1 MSTTTDVRTL
11 TTDLTTRSSDDNGM
25 TVEGYAMLY
34 DQPSV
39 PMPFVEYIDRGALDN
54 VDLSKVL
61 LLYGHDLNSVLAR
74 SDAEN
79 LQLRADD
86 KGLWFRATLPDT
98 TLGRDTYT
106 NVANGN
112 LKGCSVGF
120 KIGDDKWLQGNDGQ
134 VIHHIRSFDQLIE
147 ISITPIPAY
156 TETSVDV
163 QRSLEAFMKGENE
176 EVKIDY
182 NKVKIDYGTLAD
194 AVADKLEQRSAEQ
207 ADVETTDETDKQ
219 DVEKPEEPQ
228 KEEKPEEQPADDSDS
243 AEKDAKPAEK
253 PAEKVEKRSEP
264 HASIV
269 TTDEKMKEGTEMR
282 ELHGANESAKD
293 QFAHFL
299 KTGEITRDNTTG
311 GIGLSKGQVLIPQD
325 ILPAEHEQHQFPRL
339 GNLVRQI
346 AVKHTTGKLPVFQP
360 GSGKLALHTELQST
374 ANSTSPEI
382 KEILWNLKTYTGR
395 YVFTRELIDDSDYNW
410 EAELRSRL
418 TELRDNT
425 EDDLIVTQ
433 LTNGVTAVKPTNL
446 IDDLKLILDSKLK
459 PYDSNAASIVLSQ
472 SAFAQLDQ
480 MKDSEGR
487 PLVQPNV
494 TLGTGNAILGKTV
507 TVVDDTLFPSAKQ
520 GDVNIVVT
528 PLQKAIIKFKSN
540 EITGQFVDTDDIWYK
555 ALGIYLREDV
565 VQANKDVI
573 NWVSS
578 KASSTTTPGGEVH
591 GSDQ

>member
-1 MSTTTDVRTL
+1 MPTTTDVRTL

-120 KIGDDKWLQGNDGQ
+120 KIGDDKWLQGNDGK

-219 DVEKPEEPQ
+219 DVETTEEPQ
-228 KEEKPEEQPADDSDS
+228 KEEKPADDSDS
-243 AEKDAKPAEK
+243 ADVSAEKDEKPAEK
-253 PAEKVEKRSEP
+253 PAEKIEKRSEP

-299 KTGEITRDNTTG
+299 KTGEITRDNTSG
-311 GIGLSKGQVLIPQD
+311 GIGLSNGQVLIPQD

-374 ANSTSPEI
+374 TNSTSPEI
-382 KEILWNLKTYTGR
+382 TEILWNLKTYTGR
-395 YVFTRELIDDSDYNW
+395 YVFTRELLDDSDYNW
-410 EAELRSRL
+410 EAELQSRL

-425 EDDLIVTQ
+425 EDDLIVTK
-433 LTNGVTAVKPTNL
+433 LTDGVTSVKPTNL

-480 MKDSEGR
+480 MKDTEGR

-507 TVVDDTLFPSAKQ
+507 TVVDDTLFPNAKK

-528 PLQKAIIKFKSN
+528 PLQKAVIKFKSN
-540 EITGQFVDTDDIWYK
+540 EITGQFVDTNDIWYK
-555 ALGIYLREDV
+555 ALGIYMREDV

-578 KASSTTTPGGEVH
+578 TTTSTTGR
-591 GSDQ
+591 

>member
-1 MSTTTDVRTL
+1 MPTTTDVRTL
-11 TTDLTTRSSDDNGM
+11 TTNLTTRSSDDNGM

-163 QRSLEAFMKGENE
+163 QRSLEAFMKGDNE
-176 EVKIDY
+176 VEIDY
-182 NKVKIDYGTLAD
+182 DKLAD

-207 ADVETTDETDKQ
+207 ADVETTDEADKQDQ

-243 AEKDAKPAEK
+243 AEKDEK

-269 TTDEKMKEGTEMR
+269 TTDKKMKEGTEMR
-282 ELHGANESAKD
+282 ELHGVNESAKD

-299 KTGEITRDNTTG
+299 KTGEVTRDNTTG
-311 GIGLSKGQVLIPQD
+311 GIGLSNGQVLIPQD

-382 KEILWNLKTYTGR
+382 TEILWNLKTYTGR
-395 YVFTRELIDDSDYNW
+395 YVFTRELMDDSDYNW
-410 EAELRSRL
+410 EAELQSRL
-418 TELRDNT
+418 IELRDNT
-425 EDDLIVTQ
+425 EDNLIVTQ
-433 LTNGVTAVKPTNL
+433 LTSGVTAVKPTNL
-446 IDDLKLILDSKLK
+446 VDDLKLILDSKLK

-494 TLGTGNAILGKTV
+494 TLGTGNMILGKTV
-507 TVVDDTLFPSAKQ
+507 TVVDDTLFPNAKQ

-528 PLQKAIIKFKSN
+528 PLQKAVIKFKAN
-540 EITGQFVDTDDIWYK
+540 EITGQFLDTSDIWYK

-565 VQANKDVI
+565 VQANKNVI

-578 KASSTTTPGGEVH
+578 TTTT
-591 GSDQ
+591 SR

>member
-1 MSTTTDVRTL
+1 MPTTTDVRTL

-120 KIGDDKWLQGNDGQ
+120 KIGDDKWLQGNDGK

-176 EVKIDY
+176 VKIDY
-182 NKVKIDYGTLAD
+182 NEVEIDYDKLAD

-219 DVEKPEEPQ
+219 DVETTEEPVEEPQ
-228 KEEKPEEQPADDSDS
+228 KEEKPEEQPADGSDS
-243 AEKDAKPAEK
+243 ADSDEKPAEK
-253 PAEKVEKRSEP
+253 PVEKRSEP
-264 HASIV
+264 HEKIV

-282 ELHGANESAKD
+282 ELHGANESTKD

-299 KTGEITRDNTTG
+299 KTGEVTRDNTTG
-311 GIGLSKGQVLIPQD
+311 GIGLSNGQVLIPQD

-395 YVFTRELIDDSDYNW
+395 YVFTRELMDDSDYNW
-410 EAELRSRL
+410 EAELQARL
-418 TELRDNT
+418 VELRDNT

-494 TLGTGNAILGKTV
+494 TLGTGNAILGKAV

-520 GDVNIVVT
+520 GDVNIVVA

-540 EITGQFVDTDDIWYK
+540 EITGKFIDTSDVWYT

-578 KASSTTTPGGEVH
+578 TTPGK
-591 GSDQ
+591 

>member
-1 MSTTTDVRTL
+1 MPTTTDVRTL

-86 KGLWFRATLPDT
+86 KGLWFQATLPDT

-106 NVANGN
+106 NVDNGN

-120 KIGDDKWLQGNDGQ
+120 KIGDDKWLQGNDGN

-176 EVKIDY
+176 VEIDY
-182 NKVKIDYGTLAD
+182 DKLAD

-207 ADVETTDETDKQ
+207 TDVETTDEADKQ
-219 DVEKPEEPQ
+219 DAETTEEPVEEPQ
-228 KEEKPEEQPADDSDS
+228 EDEEEQSADDSADS
-243 AEKDAKPAEK
+243 DDKPAKK

-264 HASIV
+264 HAAIV
-269 TTDEKMKEGTEMR
+269 TTENEELKEGTEMR
-282 ELHGANESAKD
+282 ELHGANESTKD

-299 KTGEITRDNTTG
+299 KTGEITRDNTAG
-311 GIGLSKGQVLIPQD
+311 GIGLSNGQVLIPQD

-374 ANSTSPEI
+374 VNSTSPEI

-395 YVFTRELIDDSDYNW
+395 YVFTRELMDDSDYNW
-410 EAELRSRL
+410 EAELQSRL
-418 TELRDNT
+418 VELRDNT

-433 LTNGVTAVKPTNL
+433 LTNGITAVKPTNL

-459 PYDSNAASIVLSQ
+459 PYDSNASSIVLSQ

-494 TLGTGNAILGKTV
+494 TLGTGNAILGKAV
-507 TVVDDTLFPSAKQ
+507 TVVDDTLFPNAQQ
-520 GDVNIVVT
+520 GDVNIVVA
-528 PLQKAIIKFKSN
+528 PLQKAVIKFKSN
-540 EITGQFVDTDDIWYK
+540 EITGQFVDTNDIWYE
-555 ALGIYLREDV
+555 ALGIYMREDV

-578 KASSTTTPGGEVH
+578 TTAPGK
-591 GSDQ
+591 

>member
-1 MSTTTDVRTL
+1 MPTTTDVRTL

-176 EVKIDY
+176 VEIDY
-182 NKVKIDYGTLAD
+182 DKLAD

-207 ADVETTDETDKQ
+207 TDVETTDETDKQ

-243 AEKDAKPAEK
+243 ADEDEKPAEK

-264 HASIV
+264 HVSIV
-269 TTDEKMKEGTEMR
+269 TTDVKKEGTEMR

-299 KTGEITRDNTTG
+299 KTGEVTRDNTTG
-311 GIGLSKGQVLIPQD
+311 GIGLSNGQVLIPQD

-410 EAELRSRL
+410 EAELQARL
-418 TELRDNT
+418 VELRDNT

-494 TLGTGNAILGKTV
+494 TLGTGNVILGKTV

-540 EITGQFVDTDDIWYK
+540 EITGQFLDTSDIWYK

-578 KASSTTTPGGEVH
+578 TATSGK
-591 GSDQ
+591 

>member
-34 DQPSV
+34 DQPST

-86 KGLWFRATLPDT
+86 KGLWFQATLPDT

-120 KIGDDKWLQGNDGQ
+120 KIGDDKWLQGNDGT
-134 VIHHIRSFDQLIE
+134 VIHHIQSFDQLIE

-176 EVKIDY
+176 VEIDY
-182 NKVKIDYGTLAD
+182 DKLAD
-194 AVADKLEQRSAEQ
+194 AVAGKLEQRSAEK
-207 ADVETTDETDKQ
+207 ADVETTDEADKQ
-219 DVEKPEEPQ
+219 DAETTEEPVEEPQ
-228 KEEKPEEQPADDSDS
+228 ENEEESADNDS
-243 AEKDAKPAEK
+243 AEDDDSVEDDNSADSDEKPAEK
-253 PAEKVEKRSEP
+253 PAENVEKRSEP

-282 ELHGANESAKD
+282 ELHGVNESAKD

-299 KTGEITRDNTTG
+299 KTGEITRDNTSG
-311 GIGLSKGQVLIPQD
+311 GIGLTNGQVLIPQD

-395 YVFTRELIDDSDYNW
+395 YVFTRELMDDSDYNW
-410 EAELRSRL
+410 EAELQSRL
-418 TELRDNT
+418 VELRDNT

-433 LTNGVTAVKPTNL
+433 LTNGITAVKPTNL

-459 PYDSNAASIVLSQ
+459 PYDSNESSIVLSQ

-507 TVVDDTLFPSAKQ
+507 TVVDDTLFPSAQQ
-520 GDVNIVVT
+520 GDVNIVVA
-528 PLQKAIIKFKSN
+528 PLQKAVIKFKSN
-540 EITGQFVDTDDIWYK
+540 EITGQFVDTNDIWYE
-555 ALGIYLREDV
+555 ALGIYMREDV

-578 KASSTTTPGGEVH
+578 TNTSTPGK
-591 GSDQ
+591 

>member
-1 MSTTTDVRTL
+1 MPTTTDVRTL

-176 EVKIDY
+176 VEIDY
-182 NKVKIDYGTLAD
+182 DKLAD

-243 AEKDAKPAEK
+243 ADDSAEKDEKPAEK

-264 HASIV
+264 HVSIV
-269 TTDEKMKEGTEMR
+269 TTDVKKEGTEMR

-410 EAELRSRL
+410 EAELQARL
-418 TELRDNT
+418 IELRDNT

-494 TLGTGNAILGKTV
+494 TLGTGNAILGKAV

-540 EITGQFVDTDDIWYK
+540 EITGKFIDTSDVWYT

-578 KASSTTTPGGEVH
+578 TTPGK
-591 GSDQ
+591 

>member
-1 MSTTTDVRTL
+1 
-11 TTDLTTRSSDDNGM
+11 M

-79 LQLRADD
+79 LQMRADD

-120 KIGDDKWLQGNDGQ
+120 KIGDDKWLQGNDGN

-163 QRSLEAFMKGENE
+163 QRSLEAFMKGEHKVE
-176 EVKIDY
+176 IDY
-182 NKVKIDYGTLAD
+182 DKLAD
-194 AVADKLEQRSAEQ
+194 AVAGKLEQRSAEK
-207 ADVETTDETDKQ
+207 ADVETTDEADKQ
-219 DVEKPEEPQ
+219 DAETTEEPVEEPQ
-228 KEEKPEEQPADDSDS
+228 EDEEEQSADDSADFDDKP
-243 AEKDAKPAEK
+243 AEKPAKKVEK

-264 HASIV
+264 HAEIV
-269 TTDEKMKEGTEMR
+269 TTENEELKEGTEMR
-282 ELHGANESAKD
+282 ELHGANESTKD

-299 KTGEITRDNTTG
+299 KTGEITRDNTSG
-311 GIGLSKGQVLIPQD
+311 GIGLTNGQVLIPQD

-395 YVFTRELIDDSDYNW
+395 YVFTRELMDDSDYNW
-410 EAELRSRL
+410 EAELQSRL
-418 TELRDNT
+418 VELRDNT

-446 IDDLKLILDSKLK
+446 VDDLKLILDSKLK

-480 MKDSEGR
+480 MKDTEGR

-494 TLGTGNAILGKTV
+494 TLGTGNVILGKTV
-507 TVVDDTLFPSAKQ
+507 TVVDDTLFPNAKQ

-528 PLQKAIIKFKSN
+528 PLQKAVIKFKSN
-540 EITGQFVDTDDIWYK
+540 EITGQFVDTNDIWYE
-555 ALGIYLREDV
+555 ALGIYMREDV

-578 KASSTTTPGGEVH
+578 TTAPGK
-591 GSDQ
+591 

>member
-1 MSTTTDVRTL
+1 MPTTTDVRTL

-74 SDAEN
+74 SDAKN

-86 KGLWFRATLPDT
+86 RGLWFRATLPDT

-120 KIGDDKWLQGNDGQ
+120 KIGDDKWLQGNDGK

-176 EVKIDY
+176 VKIDY

-207 ADVETTDETDKQ
+207 ADVETTAETDKQ
-219 DVEKPEEPQ
+219 DVETTEEPQ

-243 AEKDAKPAEK
+243 ADVSADSDEK
-253 PAEKVEKRSEP
+253 PAEKIEKRSEP

-282 ELHGANESAKD
+282 ELHGANESVKD

-311 GIGLSKGQVLIPQD
+311 GIGLSNGQVLIPQD

-374 ANSTSPEI
+374 TNSTSPEI
-382 KEILWNLKTYTGR
+382 TEILWNLKTYTGR
-395 YVFTRELIDDSDYNW
+395 YVFTRELLDDSDYNW
-410 EAELRSRL
+410 EAELQSRL
-418 TELRDNT
+418 IELRDNT
-425 EDDLIVTQ
+425 EDDLIVTK
-433 LTNGVTAVKPTNL
+433 LTAGVTAVKPTNL

-480 MKDSEGR
+480 MKDTEGR

-520 GDVNIVVT
+520 GDVNIVVA
-528 PLQKAIIKFKSN
+528 PLQKAVIKFKSN

-555 ALGIYLREDV
+555 ALGIYMREDV
-565 VQANKDVI
+565 VQANKGVI

-578 KASSTTTPGGEVH
+578 TTPGK
-591 GSDQ
+591 

>member
-1 MSTTTDVRTL
+1 MPTTTDVRTL

-74 SDAEN
+74 SDAKN

-86 KGLWFRATLPDT
+86 RGLWFRATLPDT

-120 KIGDDKWLQGNDGQ
+120 KIGDDKWLQGNDGK

-176 EVKIDY
+176 VKIDY

-207 ADVETTDETDKQ
+207 ADVETTAETDKQ
-219 DVEKPEEPQ
+219 DVETTEEPQ

-243 AEKDAKPAEK
+243 ADVSADSDEK
-253 PAEKVEKRSEP
+253 PAEKIEKRSEP

-269 TTDEKMKEGTEMR
+269 TTDEKKEGTEMR

-311 GIGLSKGQVLIPQD
+311 GIGLSNGQVLIPQD

-374 ANSTSPEI
+374 TNSTSPEI
-382 KEILWNLKTYTGR
+382 TEILWNLKTYTGR
-395 YVFTRELIDDSDYNW
+395 YVFTRELLDDSDYNW
-410 EAELRSRL
+410 EAELQSRL
-418 TELRDNT
+418 IELRDNT
-425 EDDLIVTQ
+425 EDDLIVTK
-433 LTNGVTAVKPTNL
+433 LTAGVTAVKPTNL

-480 MKDSEGR
+480 MKDTEGR

-520 GDVNIVVT
+520 GDVNIVVA
-528 PLQKAIIKFKSN
+528 PLQKAVIKFKSN
-540 EITGQFVDTDDIWYK
+540 EITGQFVDTNDIWYK
-555 ALGIYLREDV
+555 ALGIYMREDV
-565 VQANKDVI
+565 VQANKGVI

-578 KASSTTTPGGEVH
+578 TTPGK
-591 GSDQ
+591 

>member
-1 MSTTTDVRTL
+1 MPTTTDVRTL

-120 KIGDDKWLQGNDGQ
+120 KIGDDKWLQGNDGK

-176 EVKIDY
+176 VEIDY
-182 NKVKIDYGTLAD
+182 DKLAD

-219 DVEKPEEPQ
+219 GVEPTEEPQ

-243 AEKDAKPAEK
+243 ADDSAEEDEKPAEK

-264 HASIV
+264 HVSIV
-269 TTDEKMKEGTEMR
+269 TTDVKKEGTEMR

-293 QFAHFL
+293 QFARFL
-299 KTGEITRDNTTG
+299 KTGEVTRDNTTG
-311 GIGLSKGQVLIPQD
+311 GIGLSNGQVLIPQD

-395 YVFTRELIDDSDYNW
+395 YVFTRELMDDSDYNW
-410 EAELRSRL
+410 EAELQARL
-418 TELRDNT
+418 IELRDNT
-425 EDDLIVTQ
+425 EDDLIVTK
-433 LTNGVTAVKPTNL
+433 LTDGVTAVKPTNL

-520 GDVNIVVT
+520 GDVNIVVA
-528 PLQKAIIKFKSN
+528 PLQKAVIKFKSN
-540 EITGQFVDTDDIWYK
+540 EITGQFVDTNDIWYK
-555 ALGIYLREDV
+555 ALGIYMREDV

-578 KASSTTTPGGEVH
+578 TTTTSGH
-591 GSDQ
+591 

>member
-1 MSTTTDVRTL
+1 MPTTTDVRTL
-11 TTDLTTRSSDDNGM
+11 TTNLTTRSSDDNGM

-163 QRSLEAFMKGENE
+163 QRSLEAFMKGDNE
-176 EVKIDY
+176 VEIDY
-182 NKVKIDYGTLAD
+182 DKLAD
-194 AVADKLEQRSAEQ
+194 AVVDKLEQRSAEQ
-207 ADVETTDETDKQ
+207 ADVETTDEADKQDQ

-243 AEKDAKPAEK
+243 AEKDEK

-269 TTDEKMKEGTEMR
+269 TTDKKMKEGTEMR
-282 ELHGANESAKD
+282 ELHGANESVKD

-311 GIGLSKGQVLIPQD
+311 GIGLSNGQVLIPQD

-382 KEILWNLKTYTGR
+382 TEILWNLKTYTGR
-395 YVFTRELIDDSDYNW
+395 YVFTRELMDDSDYNW
-410 EAELRSRL
+410 EAELQSRL
-418 TELRDNT
+418 IELRDNT
-425 EDDLIVTQ
+425 EDNLIVTQ
-433 LTNGVTAVKPTNL
+433 LTSGVTAVKPTNL
-446 IDDLKLILDSKLK
+446 VDDLKLILDSKLK

-494 TLGTGNAILGKTV
+494 TLGTGNVILGKTV
-507 TVVDDTLFPSAKQ
+507 TVVDDTLFPNAKQ

-528 PLQKAIIKFKSN
+528 PLQKAVIKFKAN
-540 EITGQFVDTDDIWYK
+540 EITGQFLDTSDIWYK

-565 VQANKDVI
+565 VQADKNVI

-578 KASSTTTPGGEVH
+578 TTTT
-591 GSDQ
+591 SR

>member
-1 MSTTTDVRTL
+1 
-11 TTDLTTRSSDDNGM
+11 
-25 TVEGYAMLY
+25 MLY

-176 EVKIDY
+176 VEIDY
-182 NKVKIDYGTLAD
+182 DKLAD

-207 ADVETTDETDKQ
+207 ADVETTDEADKQDQ

-228 KEEKPEEQPADDSDS
+228 KEEKPEEQLADDSDS
-243 AEKDAKPAEK
+243 AEKDEK

-269 TTDEKMKEGTEMR
+269 TTDKKMKEGTEMR
-282 ELHGANESAKD
+282 ELHGVNESAKD

-299 KTGEITRDNTTG
+299 KTGEVTRDNTTG
-311 GIGLSKGQVLIPQD
+311 GIGLSNGQVLIPQD

-382 KEILWNLKTYTGR
+382 TEILWNLKTYTGR
-395 YVFTRELIDDSDYNW
+395 YVFTRELMDDSDYNW
-410 EAELRSRL
+410 EAELQSRL
-418 TELRDNT
+418 IELRDNT
-425 EDDLIVTQ
+425 EDNLIVTQ
-433 LTNGVTAVKPTNL
+433 LTSGVTAVKPTNL
-446 IDDLKLILDSKLK
+446 VDDLKLILDSKLK

-494 TLGTGNAILGKTV
+494 TLGTGNMILGKTV
-507 TVVDDTLFPSAKQ
+507 TVVDDTLFPNAKQ

-528 PLQKAIIKFKSN
+528 PLQKAVIKFKAN
-540 EITGQFVDTDDIWYK
+540 EITGQFLDTSDIWYK

-565 VQANKDVI
+565 VQANKNVI

-578 KASSTTTPGGEVH
+578 TTTTSH
-591 GSDQ
+591 

>member
-1 MSTTTDVRTL
+1 MPTTTDVRTL
-11 TTDLTTRSSDDNGM
+11 TTNLTTRSSDDNGM

-163 QRSLEAFMKGENE
+163 QRSLEAFMKGDNE
-176 EVKIDY
+176 VEIDY
-182 NKVKIDYGTLAD
+182 DKLAD

-207 ADVETTDETDKQ
+207 ADVETTDEADKQDQ

-243 AEKDAKPAEK
+243 AEKDEK

-269 TTDEKMKEGTEMR
+269 TTDKKMKEGTEMR
-282 ELHGANESAKD
+282 ELHGVNESAKD

-299 KTGEITRDNTTG
+299 KTGEVTRDNTTG
-311 GIGLSKGQVLIPQD
+311 GIGLSNGQVLIPQD

-382 KEILWNLKTYTGR
+382 TEILWNLKTYTGR
-395 YVFTRELIDDSDYNW
+395 YVFTRELMDDSDYNW
-410 EAELRSRL
+410 EAELQARL
-418 TELRDNT
+418 IELRDNT
-425 EDDLIVTQ
+425 EDNLIVTQ
-433 LTNGVTAVKPTNL
+433 LTSGVTAVKPTNL
-446 IDDLKLILDSKLK
+446 VDDLKLILDFKLK

-494 TLGTGNAILGKTV
+494 TLGTGNMILGKTV
-507 TVVDDTLFPSAKQ
+507 TVVDDTLFPNAKQ

-528 PLQKAIIKFKSN
+528 PLQKAVIKFKAN
-540 EITGQFVDTDDIWYK
+540 EITGQFLDTSDIWYK

-565 VQANKDVI
+565 VQANKNVI
-573 NWVSS
+573 NWVSN
-578 KASSTTTPGGEVH
+578 TTTT
-591 GSDQ
+591 SR

>member
-1 MSTTTDVRTL
+1 
-11 TTDLTTRSSDDNGM
+11 M

-176 EVKIDY
+176 VEIDY
-182 NKVKIDYGTLAD
+182 DKLAD
-194 AVADKLEQRSAEQ
+194 AVADKLEQRSAEK
-207 ADVETTDETDKQ
+207 ADVETTDEADKQ
-219 DVEKPEEPQ
+219 DAETTEEPVEEPQ
-228 KEEKPEEQPADDSDS
+228 EDEEEQSADDSADS
-243 AEKDAKPAEK
+243 DDKPAEK
-253 PAEKVEKRSEP
+253 PTKKVEKPAKKVEKRSES
-264 HASIV
+264 HAEIV
-269 TTDEKMKEGTEMR
+269 TTENEELKEGTEMR
-282 ELHGANESAKD
+282 ELHGANESVKD

-299 KTGEITRDNTTG
+299 KTGEVTRGNTTG
-311 GIGLSKGQVLIPQD
+311 GIGLSNGQVLIPQD

-395 YVFTRELIDDSDYNW
+395 YVFTRELMDDSDYNW
-410 EAELRSRL
+410 EAELQARL
-418 TELRDNT
+418 IELRDNT

-433 LTNGVTAVKPTNL
+433 LTNGITAVKPTNL

-520 GDVNIVVT
+520 GDVNIVVA
-528 PLQKAIIKFKSN
+528 PLQKAVIKFKSN
-540 EITGQFVDTDDIWYK
+540 EITGQFLDTSDIWYK

-578 KASSTTTPGGEVH
+578 TTPGE
-591 GSDQ
+591 

>member
-1 MSTTTDVRTL
+1 MPTTTDVRTL

-86 KGLWFRATLPDT
+86 RGLWFRATLPDT

-120 KIGDDKWLQGNDGQ
+120 KIGDDKWLQGNDGK
-134 VIHHIRSFDQLIE
+134 VIHHIRSFNQLIE

-176 EVKIDY
+176 VEIDY
-182 NKVKIDYGTLAD
+182 DKLAD

-219 DVEKPEEPQ
+219 DTEKSEEPQ
-228 KEEKPEEQPADDSDS
+228 KEEKLEEEPADDSDS
-243 AEKDAKPAEK
+243 ADDSDDS
-253 PAEKVEKRSEP
+253 AEKVEKRSEP

-269 TTDEKMKEGTEMR
+269 TTDEKKEGTEMR

-311 GIGLSKGQVLIPQD
+311 GIGLSNGQVLIPQD

-374 ANSTSPEI
+374 TNSTSPEI
-382 KEILWNLKTYTGR
+382 TEILWNLKTYTGR
-395 YVFTRELIDDSDYNW
+395 YVFTRELLDDSDYGW
-410 EAELRSRL
+410 EGELRSRL

-425 EDDLIVTQ
+425 EDDLIVTK
-433 LTNGVTAVKPTNL
+433 LTAGVTAVKPTNL

-480 MKDSEGR
+480 MKDTEGR

-520 GDVNIVVT
+520 GDVNIVVA
-528 PLQKAIIKFKSN
+528 PLQKAVIKFKSN
-540 EITGQFVDTDDIWYK
+540 EITGQFVDTNDIWYK
-555 ALGIYLREDV
+555 ALGIYMREDV

-578 KASSTTTPGGEVH
+578 TTPGK
-591 GSDQ
+591 

>member
-1 MSTTTDVRTL
+1 MPTTTDVRTL

-120 KIGDDKWLQGNDGQ
+120 KIGDDKWLQGNDGK

-156 TETSVDV
+156 TETSVGV

-176 EVKIDY
+176 VEIDY
-182 NKVKIDYGTLAD
+182 DKLAD

-219 DVEKPEEPQ
+219 DVEPTEEPQ

-243 AEKDAKPAEK
+243 ADDSAEENEKPAEK

-264 HASIV
+264 HVSIV
-269 TTDEKMKEGTEMR
+269 TTDVKKEGTEMR

-311 GIGLSKGQVLIPQD
+311 GIGLSNGQVLIPQD

-410 EAELRSRL
+410 EAELQARL
-418 TELRDNT
+418 VELRDNT

-528 PLQKAIIKFKSN
+528 PLQKAVIKFKSN

-555 ALGIYLREDV
+555 ALGIYMREDV

-578 KASSTTTPGGEVH
+578 TTPGK
-591 GSDQ
+591 

>member
-1 MSTTTDVRTL
+1 MPTTTDVRAL

-176 EVKIDY
+176 VEIDY
-182 NKVKIDYGTLAD
+182 DKLAD

-207 ADVETTDETDKQ
+207 ADVETTDETNKQ
-219 DVEKPEEPQ
+219 DVEPTEEPQ

-243 AEKDAKPAEK
+243 ADDSAEEDEK

-269 TTDEKMKEGTEMR
+269 TTDVKKEGTEMR

-311 GIGLSKGQVLIPQD
+311 GIGLSNGQVLIPQD

-395 YVFTRELIDDSDYNW
+395 YVFTRELMDDSDYNW
-410 EAELRSRL
+410 EAELQARL
-418 TELRDNT
+418 IELRDNT

-540 EITGQFVDTDDIWYK
+540 EITGQFVDTSDIWYK

-578 KASSTTTPGGEVH
+578 TTPGK
-591 GSDQ
+591 

>member
-1 MSTTTDVRTL
+1 MPTTTDVRTL
-11 TTDLTTRSSDDNGM
+11 TTDLTTRSSEDNGM

-176 EVKIDY
+176 VEIDY
-182 NKVKIDYGTLAD
+182 DKLAD

-207 ADVETTDETDKQ
+207 TDVETTDETDKQ

-243 AEKDAKPAEK
+243 DDDSAGEDEKPAEK

-264 HASIV
+264 HVSIV
-269 TTDEKMKEGTEMR
+269 TNNMKEGIEMR

-299 KTGEITRDNTTG
+299 KTGEVTRDNTTG
-311 GIGLSKGQVLIPQD
+311 GIGLSNGQVLIPQD

-395 YVFTRELIDDSDYNW
+395 YVFTRELMDDSDYNW
-410 EAELRSRL
+410 EAELQARL
-418 TELRDNT
+418 IELRDNT
-425 EDDLIVTQ
+425 EDDLIVTK
-433 LTNGVTAVKPTNL
+433 LTDGVTAVKPTNL

-520 GDVNIVVT
+520 GDVNIVVA
-528 PLQKAIIKFKSN
+528 PLQKAVIKFKSN
-540 EITGQFVDTDDIWYK
+540 EITGQFVDTNDIWYK
-555 ALGIYLREDV
+555 ALGIYMREDV

-578 KASSTTTPGGEVH
+578 TTTSGH
-591 GSDQ
+591 

>member
-1 MSTTTDVRTL
+1 MPTTTDVRTL
-11 TTDLTTRSSDDNGM
+11 TTNLTTRSSDDNGM
-25 TVEGYAMLY
+25 TVEEYAMLY

-176 EVKIDY
+176 VEIDY
-182 NKVKIDYGTLAD
+182 DKLAD
-194 AVADKLEQRSAEQ
+194 AVADKLEQRFAEQ
-207 ADVETTDETDKQ
+207 ADVETTDEADKQDQ

-228 KEEKPEEQPADDSDS
+228 KEEKPEEQLADDSDS
-243 AEKDAKPAEK
+243 AEKDEK

-269 TTDEKMKEGTEMR
+269 TTDKKMKEGTEMR
-282 ELHGANESAKD
+282 ELHGVNESAKD

-299 KTGEITRDNTTG
+299 KTGEVTRDNTTG
-311 GIGLSKGQVLIPQD
+311 GIGLSNGQVLIPQD

-382 KEILWNLKTYTGR
+382 TEILWNLKTYTGR
-395 YVFTRELIDDSDYNW
+395 YVFTRELMDDSDYNW
-410 EAELRSRL
+410 EAELQSRL
-418 TELRDNT
+418 IELRDNT
-425 EDDLIVTQ
+425 EDNLIVTQ
-433 LTNGVTAVKPTNL
+433 LTSGVTAVKPTNL
-446 IDDLKLILDSKLK
+446 VDDLKLILDSKLK

-494 TLGTGNAILGKTV
+494 TLGTGNMILGKTV
-507 TVVDDTLFPSAKQ
+507 TVVDDTLFPNAKQ

-528 PLQKAIIKFKSN
+528 PLQKAVIKFKAN
-540 EITGQFVDTDDIWYK
+540 EITGQFLDTSDIWYK

-565 VQANKDVI
+565 VQANKNVI

-578 KASSTTTPGGEVH
+578 TTTTSH
-591 GSDQ
+591 

>member
-1 MSTTTDVRTL
+1 MPTTTDVRTL

-176 EVKIDY
+176 VKIDY

-219 DVEKPEEPQ
+219 DAEKSEEPQ

-243 AEKDAKPAEK
+243 ATDSADSDEKPAEK
-253 PAEKVEKRSEP
+253 PAEKPVEKRSEP
-264 HASIV
+264 HAKIV
-269 TTDEKMKEGTEMR
+269 TTENEELKEGTEMR

-299 KTGEITRDNTTG
+299 KTGEVTRDNTTG
-311 GIGLSKGQVLIPQD
+311 GIGLSNGQVLIPQD

-395 YVFTRELIDDSDYNW
+395 YVFTRELMDDSDYNW
-410 EAELRSRL
+410 EAELQSRL
-418 TELRDNT
+418 IELRDNT

-433 LTNGVTAVKPTNL
+433 LTNGITAVKPTNL

-459 PYDSNAASIVLSQ
+459 PYDSNASSIVLSQ

-520 GDVNIVVT
+520 GDVNIVVA
-528 PLQKAIIKFKSN
+528 PLQKAVIKFKSN

-578 KASSTTTPGGEVH
+578 TTATTGK
-591 GSDQ
+591 

>member
-1 MSTTTDVRTL
+1 MPTTTDVRTL
-11 TTDLTTRSSDDNGM
+11 TTDLTTRSSDDNSM

-120 KIGDDKWLQGNDGQ
+120 KIGDDKWLQGNDGK

-163 QRSLEAFMKGENE
+163 QRSLDAFLKGENE
-176 EVKIDY
+176 VEIDY
-182 NKVKIDYGTLAD
+182 DKLAD

-219 DVEKPEEPQ
+219 DAEKSEEPQ

-243 AEKDAKPAEK
+243 AEKDEKPAEK

-264 HASIV
+264 HVSIV

-282 ELHGANESAKD
+282 ELHGANESVKD

-311 GIGLSKGQVLIPQD
+311 GIGLSNGQVLIPQD

-374 ANSTSPEI
+374 TNSTSPEI
-382 KEILWNLKTYTGR
+382 TEILWNLKTYTGR
-395 YVFTRELIDDSDYNW
+395 YVFTRELLDDSDYNW
-410 EAELRSRL
+410 EAELQSRL
-418 TELRDNT
+418 IELRDNT
-425 EDDLIVTQ
+425 EDDLIVTK
-433 LTNGVTAVKPTNL
+433 LTAGVTAVKPTNL

-480 MKDSEGR
+480 MKDTEGR

-520 GDVNIVVT
+520 GDVNIVVA
-528 PLQKAIIKFKSN
+528 PLQKAVIKFKSN
-540 EITGQFVDTDDIWYK
+540 EITGQFVDTNDIWYK
-555 ALGIYLREDV
+555 ALGIYMREDV
-565 VQANKDVI
+565 VQANKGVI

-578 KASSTTTPGGEVH
+578 TTPGK
-591 GSDQ
+591 

>member
-1 MSTTTDVRTL
+1 MPTTTDVRTL

-176 EVKIDY
+176 EVEIDY
-182 NKVKIDYGTLAD
+182 DKLAD

-219 DVEKPEEPQ
+219 DVEPTEEPQ
-228 KEEKPEEQPADDSDS
+228 EEEKPEEQPADDSDS
-243 AEKDAKPAEK
+243 ADVSAEKDEKPAEK

-264 HASIV
+264 HVSIV
-269 TTDEKMKEGTEMR
+269 TTDEKTKEGTEMR

-311 GIGLSKGQVLIPQD
+311 GIGLSNGQVLIPQD

-410 EAELRSRL
+410 EAELQARL
-418 TELRDNT
+418 VELRDNT

-494 TLGTGNAILGKTV
+494 TLGTGNVILGKTV

-540 EITGQFVDTDDIWYK
+540 EITGQFLDTSDIWYK

-578 KASSTTTPGGEVH
+578 TTPGK
-591 GSDQ
+591 

>member
-106 NVANGN
+106 NVTNGN

-176 EVKIDY
+176 VEIDY
-182 NKVKIDYGTLAD
+182 DKLAD

-219 DVEKPEEPQ
+219 DVETTEEPVEEPQ
-228 KEEKPEEQPADDSDS
+228 EEEKPEEQPADDSDS
-243 AEKDAKPAEK
+243 ADDSADSDEKPVEK

-264 HASIV
+264 HAKIV

-299 KTGEITRDNTTG
+299 KTGEVTRDNTTG
-311 GIGLSKGQVLIPQD
+311 GIGLSNGQVLIPQD

-395 YVFTRELIDDSDYNW
+395 YVFTRELMDDSDYNW
-410 EAELRSRL
+410 EAELQSRL
-418 TELRDNT
+418 IELRDNT

-433 LTNGVTAVKPTNL
+433 LTNGITAVKPTNL

-459 PYDSNAASIVLSQ
+459 PYDSNASSIVLSQ

-507 TVVDDTLFPSAKQ
+507 TVVDDTLFPNATQ
-520 GDVNIVVT
+520 GDVNIVVA
-528 PLQKAIIKFKSN
+528 PLQKAVIKFKSN

-578 KASSTTTPGGEVH
+578 TTATTGK
-591 GSDQ
+591 

>member
-120 KIGDDKWLQGNDGQ
+120 KIGDDKWLQGNDGN

-176 EVKIDY
+176 VEIDY
-182 NKVKIDYGTLAD
+182 DKLAD
-194 AVADKLEQRSAEQ
+194 AVADKIEQRSAEQ
-207 ADVETTDETDKQ
+207 TDVETTDEADKQ
-219 DVEKPEEPQ
+219 DAETTEETVEEPQ
-228 KEEKPEEQPADDSDS
+228 EDEEEQSADDSADS
-243 AEKDAKPAEK
+243 DDKPAKKVEK
-253 PAEKVEKRSEP
+253 PAEKVEKPAEKPEKRSEP
-264 HASIV
+264 HAEIV
-269 TTDEKMKEGTEMR
+269 TTENEELKEGTEMR
-282 ELHGANESAKD
+282 ELHGANESTKD

-299 KTGEITRDNTTG
+299 KTGEVTRDNTSG
-311 GIGLSKGQVLIPQD
+311 GIGLSNGQVLIPQD
-325 ILPAEHEQHQFPRL
+325 ILPADHEQHQFPRL

-395 YVFTRELIDDSDYNW
+395 YVFTRELMDDSDYNW
-410 EAELRSRL
+410 EAELQSRL
-418 TELRDNT
+418 VELRDNT

-433 LTNGVTAVKPTNL
+433 LTNGITAVKPTNL

-459 PYDSNAASIVLSQ
+459 PYDSNASSIVLSQ

-520 GDVNIVVT
+520 GDVNIVVA
-528 PLQKAIIKFKSN
+528 PLQKAVIKFKSN
-540 EITGQFVDTDDIWYK
+540 EITGQFVDTNDIWYE
-555 ALGIYLREDV
+555 ALGIYMREDV

-578 KASSTTTPGGEVH
+578 TTTSTPGK
-591 GSDQ
+591 

>member
-1 MSTTTDVRTL
+1 
-11 TTDLTTRSSDDNGM
+11 
-25 TVEGYAMLY
+25 MLY

-120 KIGDDKWLQGNDGQ
+120 KIGDDKWLQGNDGK

-176 EVKIDY
+176 VEIDY
-182 NKVKIDYGTLAD
+182 DKLAD

-219 DVEKPEEPQ
+219 DAEKSEEPQ

-243 AEKDAKPAEK
+243 ADEDEEPAKK
-253 PAEKVEKRSEP
+253 IEKRSEP
-264 HASIV
+264 HVSIV
-269 TTDEKMKEGTEMR
+269 TTDEKKEGTEMR

-311 GIGLSKGQVLIPQD
+311 GIGLSNGQVLIPQD

-374 ANSTSPEI
+374 TNSTSPEI
-382 KEILWNLKTYTGR
+382 TEILWNLKTYTGR
-395 YVFTRELIDDSDYNW
+395 YVFTRELLDDSDYNW
-410 EAELRSRL
+410 EAELQSRL
-418 TELRDNT
+418 IELRDNT
-425 EDDLIVTQ
+425 EDDLIVTK
-433 LTNGVTAVKPTNL
+433 LTAGVTAVKPTNL

-480 MKDSEGR
+480 MKDTEGR

-520 GDVNIVVT
+520 GDVNIVVA
-528 PLQKAIIKFKSN
+528 PLQKAVIKFKSN
-540 EITGQFVDTDDIWYK
+540 EITGQFVDTNDIWYK
-555 ALGIYLREDV
+555 ALGIYMREDV
-565 VQANKDVI
+565 VQANKGVI

-578 KASSTTTPGGEVH
+578 TTPGK
-591 GSDQ
+591 

>member
-1 MSTTTDVRTL
+1 MPTTTDVRTL
-11 TTDLTTRSSDDNGM
+11 TTNLTTRSSDDNGM

-176 EVKIDY
+176 VEIDY
-182 NKVKIDYGTLAD
+182 DKLAD
-194 AVADKLEQRSAEQ
+194 AVADKLEQRFAEQ
-207 ADVETTDETDKQ
+207 ADVETTDEADKQDQ

-228 KEEKPEEQPADDSDS
+228 KEEKPEEQLADDSDS
-243 AEKDAKPAEK
+243 AEKDEK

-269 TTDEKMKEGTEMR
+269 TTDKKMKEGTEMR
-282 ELHGANESAKD
+282 ELHGVNESAKD

-299 KTGEITRDNTTG
+299 KTGEVTRDNTTG
-311 GIGLSKGQVLIPQD
+311 GIGLSNGQVLIPQD

-382 KEILWNLKTYTGR
+382 TEILWNLKTYTGR
-395 YVFTRELIDDSDYNW
+395 YVFTRELMDDSDYNW
-410 EAELRSRL
+410 EAELQSRL
-418 TELRDNT
+418 IELRDNT
-425 EDDLIVTQ
+425 EDNLIVTQ
-433 LTNGVTAVKPTNL
+433 LTSGVTAVKPTNL
-446 IDDLKLILDSKLK
+446 VDDLKLILDSKLK

-494 TLGTGNAILGKTV
+494 TLGTGNMILGKTV
-507 TVVDDTLFPSAKQ
+507 TVVDDTLFPNAKQ

-528 PLQKAIIKFKSN
+528 PLQKAVIKFKAN
-540 EITGQFVDTDDIWYK
+540 EITGQFLDTSDIWYK

-565 VQANKDVI
+565 VQANKNVI

-578 KASSTTTPGGEVH
+578 TTTT
-591 GSDQ
+591 SR

>member
-1 MSTTTDVRTL
+1 MPTTTDVRTL

-176 EVKIDY
+176 EVEIDY
-182 NKVKIDYGTLAD
+182 DKLAD

-219 DVEKPEEPQ
+219 DVEPTEEPQ
-228 KEEKPEEQPADDSDS
+228 KEEKPEEKPADDSDS
-243 AEKDAKPAEK
+243 ADDSADEDEKPAEK

-264 HASIV
+264 HVSIV
-269 TTDEKMKEGTEMR
+269 TTDVKKEGTEMR

-311 GIGLSKGQVLIPQD
+311 GIGLSNGQVLIPQD

-410 EAELRSRL
+410 EAELQARL
-418 TELRDNT
+418 VELRDNT

-494 TLGTGNAILGKTV
+494 TLGTGNVILGKTV

-540 EITGQFVDTDDIWYK
+540 EITGQFLDTGDIWYK

-578 KASSTTTPGGEVH
+578 TTPGK
-591 GSDQ
+591 

>member
-243 AEKDAKPAEK
+243 ADVSAEKDEK
-253 PAEKVEKRSEP
+253 PAEKIEKRSEP

-269 TTDEKMKEGTEMR
+269 TTDKRMKEGTEMR

-311 GIGLSKGQVLIPQD
+311 GIGLSNGQVLIPQD

-374 ANSTSPEI
+374 TNSTSPEI
-382 KEILWNLKTYTGR
+382 TEILWNLKTYTGR
-395 YVFTRELIDDSDYNW
+395 YVFTRELLDDSDYNW
-410 EAELRSRL
+410 EAELQARL
-418 TELRDNT
+418 IELRDNT
-425 EDDLIVTQ
+425 EDDLIVTK
-433 LTNGVTAVKPTNL
+433 LTAGVTAVKPTNL

-480 MKDSEGR
+480 MKDTEGR

-520 GDVNIVVT
+520 GDVNIVVA
-528 PLQKAIIKFKSN
+528 PLQKAVIKFKSN
-540 EITGQFVDTDDIWYK
+540 EITGQFVDTNDIWYK
-555 ALGIYLREDV
+555 ALGIYMREDV
-565 VQANKDVI
+565 VQANKGVI

-578 KASSTTTPGGEVH
+578 TTTA
-591 GSDQ
+591 SK

>member
-1 MSTTTDVRTL
+1 
-11 TTDLTTRSSDDNGM
+11 
-25 TVEGYAMLY
+25 MLY
-34 DQPSV
+34 DHPSV

-120 KIGDDKWLQGNDGQ
+120 KIGDDKWLQGNDGN

-176 EVKIDY
+176 VEIDY
-182 NKVKIDYGTLAD
+182 DKLAD
-194 AVADKLEQRSAEQ
+194 AVAGKLEQRSAEQ

-219 DVEKPEEPQ
+219 DAETTEEPVEEPQ
-228 KEEKPEEQPADDSDS
+228 EDEEEQSVDDSADS
-243 AEKDAKPAEK
+243 DDKPAEK
-253 PAEKVEKRSEP
+253 PAEKPAKKVEKRSEP
-264 HASIV
+264 HAEIV
-269 TTDEKMKEGTEMR
+269 TTENEELKEGTEMR
-282 ELHGANESAKD
+282 ELHGANESTKD

-299 KTGEITRDNTTG
+299 KTGEITRDNTSG
-311 GIGLSKGQVLIPQD
+311 GIGLTNGQVLIPQD

-395 YVFTRELIDDSDYNW
+395 YVFTRELMDDSDYNW
-410 EAELRSRL
+410 EAELQSRL
-418 TELRDNT
+418 VELRDNT

-433 LTNGVTAVKPTNL
+433 LTNGITAVKPTNL

-459 PYDSNAASIVLSQ
+459 PYDSNESSIVLSQ

-520 GDVNIVVT
+520 GDVNIVVA
-528 PLQKAIIKFKSN
+528 PLQKAVIKFKSN
-540 EITGQFVDTDDIWYK
+540 EITGQFVDTNDIWYE
-555 ALGIYLREDV
+555 ALGIYMREDV

-578 KASSTTTPGGEVH
+578 TTTSTPGK
-591 GSDQ
+591 

>member
-1 MSTTTDVRTL
+1 
-11 TTDLTTRSSDDNGM
+11 
-25 TVEGYAMLY
+25 MLY
-34 DQPSV
+34 DQPST

-86 KGLWFRATLPDT
+86 KGLWFQATLPDT

-120 KIGDDKWLQGNDGQ
+120 KIGDDKWLQGNDGT
-134 VIHHIRSFDQLIE
+134 VIHHIQSFDQLIE

-176 EVKIDY
+176 VEIDY
-182 NKVKIDYGTLAD
+182 DKLAD
-194 AVADKLEQRSAEQ
+194 AVAGKLEQRSAEK
-207 ADVETTDETDKQ
+207 ADVETTDEADKQ
-219 DVEKPEEPQ
+219 DAETTEEPVEEPQ
-228 KEEKPEEQPADDSDS
+228 ENEEESADNDS
-243 AEKDAKPAEK
+243 AEDDDSVEDDNSADSDEKPAEK
-253 PAEKVEKRSEP
+253 PAENVEKRSEP

-282 ELHGANESAKD
+282 ELHGVNESAKD

-299 KTGEITRDNTTG
+299 KTGEITRDNTSG
-311 GIGLSKGQVLIPQD
+311 GIGLTNGQVLIPQD

-395 YVFTRELIDDSDYNW
+395 YVFTRELMDDSDYNW
-410 EAELRSRL
+410 EAELQSRL
-418 TELRDNT
+418 VELRDNT

-433 LTNGVTAVKPTNL
+433 LTNGITAVKPTNL

-459 PYDSNAASIVLSQ
+459 PYDSNESSIVLSQ

-507 TVVDDTLFPSAKQ
+507 TVVDDTLFPSAQQ
-520 GDVNIVVT
+520 GDVNIVVA
-528 PLQKAIIKFKSN
+528 PLQKAVIKFKSN
-540 EITGQFVDTDDIWYK
+540 EITGQFVDTNDIWYE
-555 ALGIYLREDV
+555 ALGIYMREDV

-578 KASSTTTPGGEVH
+578 TNTSTPGK
-591 GSDQ
+591 

>member
-1 MSTTTDVRTL
+1 MPTTTDVRTL

-156 TETSVDV
+156 TKTSVDV

-176 EVKIDY
+176 VEIDY
-182 NKVKIDYGTLAD
+182 DKLAD
-194 AVADKLEQRSAEQ
+194 AVADKLEKRSAEQ
-207 ADVETTDETDKQ
+207 VDVETTDETDKQ
-219 DVEKPEEPQ
+219 DVEKPEELQ
-228 KEEKPEEQPADDSDS
+228 KEEKPADDSDS
-243 AEKDAKPAEK
+243 ADDSAEKDEE

-264 HASIV
+264 HALIV
-269 TTDEKMKEGTEMR
+269 TTDEKTKEGTEMR

-311 GIGLSKGQVLIPQD
+311 GIGLSNGQVLIPQD

-374 ANSTSPEI
+374 TNSTSPEI
-382 KEILWNLKTYTGR
+382 TEILWNLKTYTGR
-395 YVFTRELIDDSDYNW
+395 YVFTRELLDDSDYNW
-410 EAELRSRL
+410 EAELQSRL
-418 TELRDNT
+418 IELRDNT
-425 EDDLIVTQ
+425 EDDLIVTK
-433 LTNGVTAVKPTNL
+433 LTAGVTAVKPTNL

-480 MKDSEGR
+480 MKDTEGR

-520 GDVNIVVT
+520 GDVNIVVA
-528 PLQKAIIKFKSN
+528 PLQKAVIKFKSN
-540 EITGQFVDTDDIWYK
+540 EITGQFVDTNDIWYK
-555 ALGIYLREDV
+555 ALGIYMREDV

-578 KASSTTTPGGEVH
+578 TIPGK
-591 GSDQ
+591 

>member
-34 DQPSV
+34 DQPST

-86 KGLWFRATLPDT
+86 KGLWFQATLPDT

-120 KIGDDKWLQGNDGQ
+120 KIGDDKWLQGNDGT
-134 VIHHIRSFDQLIE
+134 VIHHIQSFDQLVE
-147 ISITPIPAY
+147 VSITPIPAY

-176 EVKIDY
+176 VEIDY
-182 NKVKIDYGTLAD
+182 DKLAD

-207 ADVETTDETDKQ
+207 TDIETTDETDKQ
-219 DVEKPEEPQ
+219 DAETTEEPVEEPQ
-228 KEEKPEEQPADDSDS
+228 ENEEESADDDSVEDDNSADSD
-243 AEKDAKPAEK
+243 EKPAEK
-253 PAEKVEKRSEP
+253 PAENVEKRSEP

-282 ELHGANESAKD
+282 ELHGVNESAKD

-299 KTGEITRDNTTG
+299 KTGEVTRDNTSG
-311 GIGLSKGQVLIPQD
+311 GIGLSNGQVLIPQD
-325 ILPAEHEQHQFPRL
+325 ILPADHEQHQFPRL

-382 KEILWNLKTYTGR
+382 TEILWNLKTYTGR
-395 YVFTRELIDDSDYNW
+395 YVFTRELMDDSDYNW
-410 EAELRSRL
+410 EAELQSRL
-418 TELRDNT
+418 IELRDNT

-446 IDDLKLILDSKLK
+446 VDDLKLILDSKLK

-480 MKDSEGR
+480 MKDTEGR

-494 TLGTGNAILGKTV
+494 TLGTGNVILGKTV
-507 TVVDDTLFPSAKQ
+507 TVVDDTLFPKAKQ

-528 PLQKAIIKFKSN
+528 PLQKAVIKFKSN
-540 EITGQFVDTDDIWYK
+540 EITGQFLDTSDIWYK
-555 ALGIYLREDV
+555 ALGIYMREDV
-565 VQANKDVI
+565 VQANKNVI
-573 NWVSS
+573 NWVSNTV
-578 KASSTTTPGGEVH
+578 K
-591 GSDQ
+591 

>member
-1 MSTTTDVRTL
+1 MPTTTDVRTL

-156 TETSVDV
+156 TKTSVDV
-163 QRSLEAFMKGENE
+163 QRSLEAFMKGEN

-243 AEKDAKPAEK
+243 ADVSAEKDEKPAEK
-253 PAEKVEKRSEP
+253 PVEKRSEP
-264 HASIV
+264 HAKIV
-269 TTDEKMKEGTEMR
+269 TTENEELKEGTEMR

-299 KTGEITRDNTTG
+299 KTGEVTRDNTTG
-311 GIGLSKGQVLIPQD
+311 GIGLSNGQVLIPQD

-410 EAELRSRL
+410 EAELQARL
-418 TELRDNT
+418 IELRDNT

-494 TLGTGNAILGKTV
+494 TLGTGNVILGKTV

-540 EITGQFVDTDDIWYK
+540 EITGKFIDTSDVWYT

-578 KASSTTTPGGEVH
+578 TTPGK
-591 GSDQ
+591 

>member
-120 KIGDDKWLQGNDGQ
+120 KIGDDKWLQSNDGK
-134 VIHHIRSFDQLIE
+134 VIHHIRSFDQLVE
-147 ISITPIPAY
+147 VSITPIPAY

-176 EVKIDY
+176 VKIDY
-182 NKVKIDYGTLAD
+182 DKLAD

-207 ADVETTDETDKQ
+207 TDIETTDEVDKQ
-219 DVEKPEEPQ
+219 DAETTEEPVEEPQ
-228 KEEKPEEQPADDSDS
+228 EDEEEQSADDSAEDNNS
-243 AEKDAKPAEK
+243 ATEDNAKPAKKVEK

-282 ELHGANESAKD
+282 ELHGVNESAKD

-299 KTGEITRDNTTG
+299 KTGEVTRDNTSG
-311 GIGLSKGQVLIPQD
+311 GIGLPNGQVLIPQD

-395 YVFTRELIDDSDYNW
+395 YVFTRELMDDSDYNW
-410 EAELRSRL
+410 EAELQSRL
-418 TELRDNT
+418 VELRDNT

-433 LTNGVTAVKPTNL
+433 LTNGITAVKPTNL

-480 MKDSEGR
+480 MKDTEGR

-520 GDVNIVVT
+520 GDINIVVT
-528 PLQKAIIKFKSN
+528 PLQKAVIKFKSN
-540 EITGQFVDTDDIWYK
+540 EITGQFLDTSDIWYK

-565 VQANKDVI
+565 VQANKNVI

-578 KASSTTTPGGEVH
+578 TTTTSH
-591 GSDQ
+591 

>member
-1 MSTTTDVRTL
+1 MPTTTDVRTL

-163 QRSLEAFMKGENE
+163 QRSLETFLKGENE
-176 EVKIDY
+176 VEIDY
-182 NKVKIDYGTLAD
+182 DKLAD

-219 DVEKPEEPQ
+219 DAEKSEEPQ

-243 AEKDAKPAEK
+243 ADSDEK

-264 HASIV
+264 HVSIV
-269 TTDEKMKEGTEMR
+269 TTDVKKEGTEMR

-299 KTGEITRDNTTG
+299 KTGEVTRDNTTG
-311 GIGLSKGQVLIPQD
+311 GIGLSNGQVLIPQD

-374 ANSTSPEI
+374 TNSTSPEI
-382 KEILWNLKTYTGR
+382 TEILWNLKTYTGR
-395 YVFTRELIDDSDYNW
+395 YVFTRELLDDSDYNW
-410 EAELRSRL
+410 EAELQARL
-418 TELRDNT
+418 IELRDNT
-425 EDDLIVTQ
+425 EDDLIVTK
-433 LTNGVTAVKPTNL
+433 LTAGVTAVKPTNL

-459 PYDSNAASIVLSQ
+459 PYDSNASSIVLSQ

-494 TLGTGNAILGKTV
+494 TLGTGNVILGKTV

-520 GDVNIVVT
+520 GDVNIVVA
-528 PLQKAIIKFKSN
+528 PLQKAVIKFKSN

-555 ALGIYLREDV
+555 ALGIYMREDV
-565 VQANKDVI
+565 VQANKGVI

-578 KASSTTTPGGEVH
+578 TTTA
-591 GSDQ
+591 SK

>member
-1 MSTTTDVRTL
+1 MPTTTDVRTL

-86 KGLWFRATLPDT
+86 KGLWFQATLPDT

-106 NVANGN
+106 NVDNGN

-120 KIGDDKWLQGNDGQ
+120 KIGDDKWLQGNDGN

-176 EVKIDY
+176 VEIDY
-182 NKVKIDYGTLAD
+182 DKLAD
-194 AVADKLEQRSAEQ
+194 AVADKIEQRSAEQ
-207 ADVETTDETDKQ
+207 TDVETTDEADKQ
-219 DVEKPEEPQ
+219 DAETTEEPVEEPQ
-228 KEEKPEEQPADDSDS
+228 EDEEEQSADDSADS
-243 AEKDAKPAEK
+243 DEKPAEEPAEKVEK

-264 HASIV
+264 HAAIV
-269 TTDEKMKEGTEMR
+269 TTENEELKEGTEMR
-282 ELHGANESAKD
+282 ELHGANESTKD

-299 KTGEITRDNTTG
+299 KTGEITRDNTSG
-311 GIGLSKGQVLIPQD
+311 GIGLTNGQVLIPQD

-395 YVFTRELIDDSDYNW
+395 YVFTRELMDDSDYNW
-410 EAELRSRL
+410 EAELQSRL
-418 TELRDNT
+418 VELRDNT

-433 LTNGVTAVKPTNL
+433 LTNGITAVKPTNL

-459 PYDSNAASIVLSQ
+459 PYDSNESSIVLSQ

-494 TLGTGNAILGKTV
+494 TLGTGNAILGKAV
-507 TVVDDTLFPSAKQ
+507 TVVDDTLFPNAQQ
-520 GDVNIVVT
+520 GDVNIVVA
-528 PLQKAIIKFKSN
+528 PLQKAVIKFKSN
-540 EITGQFVDTDDIWYK
+540 EITGQFVDTNDIWYE
-555 ALGIYLREDV
+555 ALGIYMREDV

-578 KASSTTTPGGEVH
+578 TTTSTPGK
-591 GSDQ
+591 

>member
-1 MSTTTDVRTL
+1 MPTTTDVRTL

-120 KIGDDKWLQGNDGQ
+120 KIGDDKWLQGNDGK

-163 QRSLEAFMKGENE
+163 QRSLETFLKGENE
-176 EVKIDY
+176 VEIDY
-182 NKVKIDYGTLAD
+182 DKLAD

-207 ADVETTDETDKQ
+207 TDVETTDETDKQ
-219 DVEKPEEPQ
+219 DVEPTEEPQ
-228 KEEKPEEQPADDSDS
+228 KEEKPEEQPADDSDLADS
-243 AEKDAKPAEK
+243 DEKPAEK

-264 HASIV
+264 HAKIV

-299 KTGEITRDNTTG
+299 KTGEVTRDNTAG
-311 GIGLSKGQVLIPQD
+311 GIGLSNGQVLIPKD

-382 KEILWNLKTYTGR
+382 MEILWNLKTYTGR
-395 YVFTRELIDDSDYNW
+395 YVFTRELIDDSDYSW
-410 EAELRSRL
+410 EAELRARL
-418 TELRDNT
+418 VELRDNT

-494 TLGTGNAILGKTV
+494 TLGTGNVILGKTV

-555 ALGIYLREDV
+555 ALGIYMREDV

-578 KASSTTTPGGEVH
+578 TTSGK
-591 GSDQ
+591 

>member
-1 MSTTTDVRTL
+1 MPTTTDVRTL

-120 KIGDDKWLQGNDGQ
+120 KIGDDKWLQGNDGK

-163 QRSLEAFMKGENE
+163 QRSMEAFMKGENE
-176 EVKIDY
+176 VEIDY
-182 NKVKIDYGTLAD
+182 DKLAD
-194 AVADKLEQRSAEQ
+194 AVADKLEKRSAEQ

-219 DVEKPEEPQ
+219 DVEPTEEPQ

-243 AEKDAKPAEK
+243 AEEDEKPAEK

-269 TTDEKMKEGTEMR
+269 TTDAKKEGTEMR

-299 KTGEITRDNTTG
+299 KTGEVTRDNTTG
-311 GIGLSKGQVLIPQD
+311 GIGLSNGQVLIPQD

-410 EAELRSRL
+410 EAELQARL
-418 TELRDNT
+418 VELRDNT

-494 TLGTGNAILGKTV
+494 TLGTGNVILGKTV

-540 EITGQFVDTDDIWYK
+540 EITGKFIDTSDVWYT

-578 KASSTTTPGGEVH
+578 TTPGK
-591 GSDQ
+591 

>member
-1 MSTTTDVRTL
+1 MPTTTDVRTL

-74 SDAEN
+74 SDAKN

-86 KGLWFRATLPDT
+86 KGLWFRAALPDT

-182 NKVKIDYGTLAD
+182 GTLAD

-243 AEKDAKPAEK
+243 ADVSAEKDEK
-253 PAEKVEKRSEP
+253 PAEKIEKRSEP

-269 TTDEKMKEGTEMR
+269 TTDKRMKEGTEMR

-311 GIGLSKGQVLIPQD
+311 GIGLSNGQVLIPQD

-374 ANSTSPEI
+374 TNSTSPEI
-382 KEILWNLKTYTGR
+382 TEILWNLKTYTGR
-395 YVFTRELIDDSDYNW
+395 YAFTRELLDDSDYNW
-410 EAELRSRL
+410 EAELQARL
-418 TELRDNT
+418 IELRDNT
-425 EDDLIVTQ
+425 EDDLIVTK
-433 LTNGVTAVKPTNL
+433 LTAGVTAVKPTNL

-480 MKDSEGR
+480 MKDTEGR

-520 GDVNIVVT
+520 GDVNIVVA
-528 PLQKAIIKFKSN
+528 PLQKAVIKFKSN
-540 EITGQFVDTDDIWYK
+540 EITGQFVDTNDIWYK
-555 ALGIYLREDV
+555 ALGIYMREDV
-565 VQANKDVI
+565 VQANKGVI

-578 KASSTTTPGGEVH
+578 TTTA
-591 GSDQ
+591 SK